1 VQSNGTGTAV
11 ATDDGLGN
19 AFWDGDDMSVEMVT
33 DINDGDVDEDMDTAL
48 QGVLNMHT
56 RKILHY
62 KRLLERAQA
71 STAAQLHALQ
81 AQVRAMREASPS
93 SVSAAQ
99 VHQLLGADIDGL
111 CVCGGKKRKGYW
123 SGYRDDE
130 EFDDAGDLAKA
141 IRGDGNGQFSE
152 LEVRKALRGLKREER
167 MRL

>member
-1 VQSNGTGTAV
+1 
-11 ATDDGLGN
+11 
-19 AFWDGDDMSVEMVT
+19 
-33 DINDGDVDEDMDTAL
+33 MDTAL
-48 QGVLNMHT
+48 QNVLQMHT

-81 AQVRAMREASPS
+81 AQVRVLRESSPATT
-93 SVSAAQ
+93 AAG
-99 VHQLLGADIDGL
+99 HSHALIGSDLADGY

-130 EFDDAGDLAKA
+130 EYDDAGDLARALK
-141 IRGDGNGQFSE
+141 GDGKGQFSE
-152 LEVRKALRGLKREER
+152 LEVRKALRGLSREER